1 MSGRQVFVQAVT
13 LLAALVAGGCNYSFR
28 AGSFPPP
35 HIKTIAVEPF
45 DNETARFEISGEVY
59 NELLRELPRS
69 LGIRTAGE
77 DVADAVVRGTITRY
91 DVVAPNY
98 RAGDPG
104 EPAQVLQRQVSISAS
119 IQIVDLVEN
128 VVLWE
133 DRNVVSQG
141 EFLED
146 SETEDVG
153 RAEAIKLLIQKIV
166 DGAQSNW

>member
-1 MSGRQVFVQAVT
+1 MSLRHGIIQAVT
-13 LLAALVAGGCNYSFR
+13 LVAAVVAGGCNYSFR

-35 HIKTIAVEPF
+35 HIRTIAVQPF
-45 DNETARFEISGEVY
+45 DNETPRFEISGEVY
-59 NELLRELPRS
+59 EELLRELPRS
-69 LGIRTAGE
+69 LGINTAGE
-77 DVADAVVRGTITRY
+77 DLADAIVRGTITRY

-104 EPAQVLQRQVSISAS
+104 QPAEVLQRQVSISAS
-119 IQIVDLVEN
+119 IQIVDLVDN

-141 EFLED
+141 EFLE
-146 SETEDVG
+146 SESEDVG
-153 RAEAIKLLIQKIV
+153 RAEAIRLLIQKVV